1 MNNTIKQKFDYPE
14 LRQYILD
21 HPDAKIFFGCDSQ
34 RFKKDKVWHARYI
47 VCAIVY
53 EKDDNKI
60 FAEISVE
67 KDYDSNPGK
76 PALRLM
82 NEVYKVSETVR
93 ELADVLEDRKFEVH
107 LDINPNILH
116 GSSCVINQATGYIL
130 GVNGIKPVV
139 KPDSWAASC
148 VSDHLV
154 KHQES
159 RKYK

>member
-1 MNNTIKQKFDYPE
+1 MKETITQKLDLDEVKDY
-14 LRQYILD
+14 ITS
-21 HPDAKIFFGCDSQ
+21 HPKAKIFFGCDSQ
-34 RFKKDKVWHARYI
+34 RYKKNKEWHARYI
-47 VCAIVY
+47 VAVVVY

-60 FAEISVE
+60 FAEISIE

-82 NEVYKVSETVR
+82 NEVYKVSEVVR
-93 ELADVLEDRKFEVH
+93 DLSDVLDEREFEVH
-107 LDINPNILH
+107 LDINPNVLH

-154 KHQES
+154 KHKES
-159 RKYK
+159 RVYK